1 MQNALMRN
9 IKKFILGH
17 REIRRVVATN
27 KHLMNIVNTIDLFA
41 DLCRPSKI
49 RIRQMMQV
57 HSIEAGH
64 ALPLSDSL
72 HADFLYV
79 CQGKLAVVFQHTTAF
94 ETESERVQVLRHG
107 DYVDFV
113 WKESEFEDYVIK
125 EVLCLPDGDAES
137 LGGRENGMSPIK
149 QQRELC
155 MIKYQLAH
163 KAARRRELLERQNEI
178 LSQMAKVQWKALKN
192 QFTDG

>member
-1 MQNALMRN
+1 
-9 IKKFILGH
+9 
-17 REIRRVVATN
+17 
-27 KHLMNIVNTIDLFA
+27 
-41 DLCRPSKI
+41 
-49 RIRQMMQV
+49 
-57 HSIEAGH
+57 
-64 ALPLSDSL
+64 LSDSI

-79 CQGKLAVVFQHTTAF
+79 CQGKLAVVFQHRTAF

-125 EVLCLPDGDAES
+125 EVVCLPDGDAGSRGSE
-137 LGGRENGMSPIK
+137 ENGMSPIK

-178 LSQMAKVQWKALKN
+178 LEQMIY
-192 QFTDG
+192 

>member
-1 MQNALMRN
+1 MVGKTNQEILMQNALMRN

-57 HSIEAGH
+57 HQIEAGH
-64 ALPLSDSL
+64 AIPLSDSI

-79 CQGKLAVVFQHTTAF
+79 CQGKLAVVFQHRTAF
-94 ETESERVQVLRHG
+94 ETEPERVQVLRHG

-125 EVLCLPDGDAES
+125 EVVCLPDGDAGSRGSE
-137 LGGRENGMSPIK
+137 ENGMSPIK

-163 KAARRRELLERQNEI
+163 KATRRRELLER
-178 LSQMAKVQWKALKN
+178 
-192 QFTDG
+192 